1 MQILK
6 DSASVRE
13 LLATS
18 QDQELRE
25 LIATRVQELSEYD
38 DYDLGEL
45 VHFYVV
51 ESADELCSLSLPE
64 YIDVRVDH
72 SDWTELIYV
81 ISDDGFG
88 LQVYVRRGLI

>member
-51 ESADELCSLSLPE
+51 ESSDELCSLSLPE
-64 YIDVRVDH
+64 CIDVRVDH
-72 SDWTELIYV
+72 SDWIELIYV